1 MSFAEVATG
10 VIGIILIPGLFV
22 WMAIVIWFVHRRLDE
37 LLGYLTNSRG
47 LDARGGP
54 CKGGPRTMLIS
65 FVNVGMLVT
74 FSRYFISKGQLSDV
88 DMRSLPESL
97 RRQLVTL
104 HVAGLTLVGGGLIFG
119 AILKLADFI
128 SQ

>member
-1 MSFAEVATG
+1 
-10 VIGIILIPGLFV
+10 
-22 WMAIVIWFVHRRLDE
+22 
-37 LLGYLTNSRG
+37 
-47 LDARGGP
+47 
-54 CKGGPRTMLIS
+54 MLIS

-88 DMRSLPESL
+88 DLRSLPESL